1 MIILG
6 FHLSHGIGSGF
17 QTIGLKT
24 RKYLEPIKKTA
35 ILFSIL
41 IPSAFA
47 SIPIILYLQ
56 SL

>member
-1 MIILG
+1 
-6 FHLSHGIGSGF
+6 LSHGIGSGF